1 MDINKGKILLVDDD
15 AFFRNVCSDILTN
28 GGFTV
33 RRASKG
39 AEAINLMENEEFD
52 IVITDLV
59 MPDVDGLE
67 VLQRTKQHNTLIDVI
82 VVTGHGSIDTAV
94 EALKNGA
101 FDYIRKPLNE
111 DELLLTVK
119 SCFEKK
125 KLLEENLEMRQSLK
139 LFEVSRTVLSTI
151 EPSRLYDVSL
161 DAVLQ
166 IIPADAGILIFYDNA
181 WKKLEI
187 KAMRHINPVDGEKI
201 AGIFIDRFE
210 KDCREFRNVTVTAR
224 SDFGEDREELKKFGS
239 MLLAPITMGTKVAGF
254 MLILS
259 RQGGAGYGIKD
270 IKNVAFLV
278 EHASEAFENS
288 QKYSEAREMAFI
300 DSLTGLYNSKFL
312 EMVLDRDLKRADR
325 LLTPV
330 TVLFLDLDNFKKVN
344 DTNDHLA
351 GSKVLV
357 ETAKVI
363 LKCVREVDTAIRYG
377 GDEFVVVLLDADYD
391 MAYRIAERIRL
402 AMENHRFL
410 QDENLDIR
418 VTVSIGIATYP
429 VHTKD
434 KRELLKIAD
443 RAMYSAKE
451 ISRNVVYLAPIP
463 ELDKK

>member
-15 AFFRNVCSDILTN
+15 AFFRTVCSDILTN
-28 GGFTV
+28 RGFTV
-33 RRASKG
+33 KRASKG
-39 AEAINLMENEEFD
+39 AEAINLIENEDFD

-59 MPDVDGLE
+59 MPDVGGLE
-67 VLQRTKQHNTLIDVI
+67 VLQRTKQHNTLVDVI

-119 SCFEKK
+119 SCIEKK

-139 LFEVSRTVLSTI
+139 LFAVSRTVLSTI

-166 IIPADAGILIFYDNA
+166 IIPADAGILIFYDDA
-181 WKKLEI
+181 GKKLDI

-201 AGIFIDRFE
+201 AGIFMDRFE
-210 KDCREFRNVTVTAR
+210 KDFMKFKNVTVIAQ
-224 SDFGEDREELKKFGS
+224 SDLGEGREELKEFGS
-239 MLLAPITMGTKVAGF
+239 MLLAPVTRGTKVAGF

-259 RQGGAGYGIKD
+259 RKDRPGYGIKD
-270 IKNVAFLV
+270 VKNVSFLV
-278 EHASEAFENS
+278 EHASEAFENA
-288 QKYSEAREMAFI
+288 QKYSEARELAFI

-312 EMVLDRDLKRADR
+312 EMVLDREIKRAER

-363 LKCVREVDTAIRYG
+363 LKCVREVDAVIRYG

-391 MAYRIAERIRL
+391 MAYVIAERIRL
-402 AMENHRFL
+402 AVESHHFL

-418 VTVSIGIATYP
+418 ITTSIGIAAYP

-463 ELDKK
+463 ELNKK